1 MKRLAA
7 KQTSSNAP
15 ANWSD
20 GVMEWWSDGFRTKPN
35 TPLLRHSFT
44 PVSSLRRIAL
54 LLICFA
60 ASLFIGGTASGQQLK
75 RIKIGYPSL
84 SFRQSNVWVAREM
97 GLFAKY
103 GLEVE
108 PILFRGGQVATQALV
123 SGDPPIVNIGTV
135 VQATIQGHNLVL
147 TAAVET
153 KYDLIVFSR
162 LGITQLEQLK
172 GKRIG
177 ITGFNSAT
185 HYASIILAR
194 HLGVELKEF
203 TLIPAGLDTERI
215 ASVQSGVIDATY
227 LSSSAAPLG
236 RRAGLVEHVSIGDL
250 GVEVQGNGF
259 ATSRAYIASNRET
272 VRSALRG
279 FVEAIYFVYGNKA
292 ATQKVFAKYMRTND
306 PAVLEE
312 SYNGYIKTIPKKPY
326 PTLKGI
332 QFMLDVLAPTLP
344 NAKNFKPE
352 QFVDLSFLQE
362 MEKDGFFNEMA
373 KRYPSK

>member
-1 MKRLAA
+1 MK
-7 KQTSSNAP
+7 K
-15 ANWSD
+15 
-20 GVMEWWSDGFRTKPN
+20 
-35 TPLLRHSFT
+35 SFA
-44 PVSSLRRIAL
+44 SCIL
-54 LLICFA
+54 LL
-60 ASLFIGGTASGQQLK
+60 LFCTATAQAQQLK

-97 GLFAKY
+97 GLFNKY
-103 GLEVE
+103 GLDVE

-153 KYDLIVFSR
+153 KYDLIVFTR
-162 LGITQLEQLK
+162 PGITQLEQLR
-172 GKRIG
+172 GKKIG

-185 HYASIILAR
+185 HYASIIVAR
-194 HLGVELKEF
+194 HIGADLKEF
-203 TLIPAGLDTERI
+203 TLVPAGLDTERI
-215 ASVQSGVIDATY
+215 ASVTTGVLDATY
-227 LSSSAAPLG
+227 VATSAAPLA
-236 RRAGLVEHVSIGDL
+236 RKAGLTEIVSVGDL

-259 ATSRAYIASNRET
+259 ATSRAYIASNRDT
-272 VRSALRG
+272 VKSAIKG
-279 FVEAIYFVYGNKA
+279 FVEAIHFIYANKA
-292 ATQKVFAKYMRTND
+292 ATQKVFAKYMRTTNPD
-306 PAVLEE
+306 VLED

-344 NAKNFKPE
+344 QARNFKPE

-362 MEKDGFFNEMA
+362 LEKEGFFNEMA
-373 KRYPSK
+373 KRYPTK

>member
-1 MKRLAA
+1 MHK
-7 KQTSSNAP
+7 
-15 ANWSD
+15 
-20 GVMEWWSDGFRTKPN
+20 
-35 TPLLRHSFT
+35 
-44 PVSSLRRIAL
+44 
-54 LLICFA
+54 
-60 ASLFIGGTASGQQLK
+60 LFITFILSVLSYVCHAAVATEAQAQGLK

-97 GLFAKY
+97 GLFNKY

-135 VQATIQGHNLVL
+135 VQATIQGHNVVLV
-147 TAAVET
+147 AAVET
-153 KYDLIVFSR
+153 KYDLIIFTR
-162 LGITQLEQLK
+162 PGITQLEQLK

-194 HLGVELKEF
+194 HLNADVKDFSL
-203 TLIPAGLDTERI
+203 TPAGLDTERI

-236 RRAGLVEHVSIGDL
+236 RRVGLTEHISIGDL

-259 ATSRAYIASNRET
+259 ATSRVYIASNRD
-272 VRSALRG
+272 VVKSALKG
-279 FVEAIYFVYGNKA
+279 FVEAIYFVYANKKEA
-292 ATQKVFAKYMRTND
+292 QRVFAKYMRTND
-306 PAVLEE
+306 PAVLED
-312 SYNGYIKTIPKKPY
+312 SYDGYVKSIPKKPY

-332 QFMLDVLAPTLP
+332 QFMLDVLTPTLP
-344 NAKNFKPE
+344 QAKNFKPE

-362 MEKDGFFNEMA
+362 LEKEGFFNEMA
-373 KRYPSK
+373 KRYSTK